1 MATTT
6 ENTAPVPAPS
16 LTDLEVTR
24 MSKEDG
30 IREAKYQAA
39 MHMARNLLKQGV
51 IDEEDYR
58 KFDTKMTE
66 KYHPIL
72 GSLFSDLRLVN
83 LDK

>member
-1 MATTT
+1 
-6 ENTAPVPAPS
+6 
-16 LTDLEVTR
+16 

-39 MHMARNLLKQGV
+39 MHMARNLLKHGV